1 MKKYKVKPYQSYYHY
16 KRQKIMN
23 KRILCAVVLLGL
35 VFAVLIRTHKI
46 ELQDMNKLFNSSK
59 VAVLEES
66 TPVYLEQD
74 SVQYDVHMTP
84 TSVKGVY
91 LPATYMSQLDTLIEL
106 AKETEV
112 NAIVIDIK
120 DDNGYLTFKSDNP
133 ALVGA
138 VKDKPLI
145 SDIEKVMNKLY
156 KAGIYPIARIV
167 SFKDN
172 VRTKSNP
179 EKAVRWQDGT
189 PFATSKGERWLNPY
203 DKDNWD
209 YLLEISKEAINLGF
223 KEIQFDY
230 IRFHESMEGKNLDFP
245 DNKSKIDIITEFTQY
260 MYEHLHS
267 YGVVV
272 SADVFGTIIT
282 SKVDAKIVGQD
293 YAELSKHLDYICPM
307 IYPSHYGEGSFG
319 ITYPDLYPYELI
331 LEVMQYSNAVI
342 RDIPRSERRAKVRPW
357 LQDFTASW
365 LGTYQQYE
373 AEQVRA
379 QILATYDALG
389 KEWLLWNGAG
399 KYHSDALEEE

>member
-1 MKKYKVKPYQSYYHY
+1 MRKYKVKPYQSYYHY
-16 KRQKIMN
+16 KRQKRI
-23 KRILCAVVLLGL
+23 KRSIFCVIVVLGL
-35 VFAVLIRTHKI
+35 VFTVLMKVYQV
-46 ELQDMNKLFNSSK
+46 EFQDIQALFKGGSQNG
-59 VAVLEES
+59 LGES

-74 SVQYDVHMTP
+74 TVQYDVHMTP

-91 LPATYMSQLDTLIEL
+91 LPATHMSQLDTLIEL

-133 ALVGA
+133 ALAGA
-138 VKDKPLI
+138 VKEQPLI
-145 SDIEKVMNKLY
+145 EDIDKVMNKLY

-172 VRTKSNP
+172 VRTKSHP
-179 EKAVRWQDGT
+179 EHAVTWQDGT
-189 PFATSKGERWLNPY
+189 VFSTSKGERWLNPY
-203 DKDNWD
+203 DKENWE

-230 IRFHESMEGKNLDFP
+230 IRFHESMEGKDLDFP
-245 DNKSKIDIITEFTQY
+245 SHQSKIDVITEFTKY
-260 MYEHLHS
+260 MYEQLHT

-282 SKVDAKIVGQD
+282 SKIDAKIVGQD
-293 YAELSKHLDYICPM
+293 YAELSKYLDYICPM

-331 LEVMQYSNAVI
+331 LEVMQASNAVI
-342 RDIPRSERRAKVRPW
+342 RDIPRSERRAEVRPW

-365 LGTYQQYE
+365 LGNYQEYDS
-373 AEQVRA
+373 EQVRA
-379 QILATYDALG
+379 QILATYDGLG

-399 KYHSDALEEE
+399 RYHHDALEEE